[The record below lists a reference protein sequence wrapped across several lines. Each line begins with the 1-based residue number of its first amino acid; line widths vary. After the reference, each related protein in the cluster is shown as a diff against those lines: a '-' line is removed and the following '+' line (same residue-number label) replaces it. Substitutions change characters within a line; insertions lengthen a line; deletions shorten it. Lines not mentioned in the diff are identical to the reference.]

1 MAKRKAQTEDQ
12 DVIKKLDHDLEEELE
27 KTKAI
32 EPAIETQASINE
44 TARQAQDSGL
54 AKPVLTGTNKVK
66 TDFEQP
72 GTDNQSRK
80 DIGLEPEL

>member
-12 DVIKKLDHDLEEELE
+12 EVIKKLDHDLEEELE

-32 EPAIETQASINE
+32 EPAPTPKQE
-44 TARQAQDSGL
+44 AQDSGL